1 MRVMEIRDVWGLE
14 HLRPG
19 TRPDPGPAAG
29 QVVVCIEAA
38 SVNYRDLVVARRG
51 YGRRSGELPL
61 VPVSDGAGTVVAT
74 GLGVTRVSVGDLVC
88 PTFAQTWLDGPLRD
102 EHWAGMLGG
111 PRDGVLQE
119 LMLLPEDGVVRAPS
133 HLGAAQAATL
143 PCAGLTA
150 WNAVV
155 AAGGVK
161 PGDTVLTQGTGGVSL
176 FALQFAKMLG
186 ARAIVTSSSDAKL
199 ARARLLGADETVNYR
214 DVPDWGKR
222 AREVAG
228 PRGVDL
234 VIDLAG
240 SVDQSARAVRTGGTV
255 ALIGVLG
262 GASTALELGPI
273 VTRGI
278 RLQAVTVGSR
288 AMLEDMMRAV
298 ELHRMDP
305 VLELAPRR
313 FDGAA
318 EVIAA
323 LSKGGHFGKVCMRA
337 WDGAAAG

>member
-1 MRVMEIRDVWGLE
+1 MRVMEIRDAWGLE

-19 TRPDPGPAAG
+19 TRPDPVPAAG
-29 QVVVCIEAA
+29 QVVVRIEAA
-38 SVNYRDLVVARRG
+38 SVNYRDFVVARRG
-51 YGRRSGELPL
+51 YGRRTGELPL

-74 GLGVTRVSVGDLVC
+74 GPGVARVAFGDRVC
-88 PTFAQTWLDGPLRD
+88 PAFAQTWINGSLRD
-102 EHWAGMLGG
+102 EHWVGMLGG

-119 LMLLPEDGVVRAPS
+119 LMLLHEDGVVRAPS
-133 HLGAAQAATL
+133 HLGAVQAATL

-186 ARAIVTSSSDAKL
+186 ARLIVTSSSDEKL
-199 ARARLLGADETVNYR
+199 ARARLLGADETINYR
-214 DVPDWGKR
+214 DVPAWGKR
-222 AREVAG
+222 AREIAG

-240 SVDQSARAVRTGGTV
+240 SAGESARVVRTGGTV

-262 GASTALELGPI
+262 GRLPASTSGP
-273 VTRGI
+273 
-278 RLQAVTVGSR
+278 S
-288 AMLEDMMRAV
+288 
-298 ELHRMDP
+298 
-305 VLELAPRR
+305 
-313 FDGAA
+313 
-318 EVIAA
+318 
-323 LSKGGHFGKVCMRA
+323 
-337 WDGAAAG
+337 

>member
-1 MRVMEIRDVWGLE
+1 MRVMEIAGAWGLE
-14 HLRPG
+14 HLGPA
-19 TRPDPGPAAG
+19 TRPDPVPGPG
-29 QVVVCIEAA
+29 QVVVRIEAA
-38 SVNYRDLVVARRG
+38 SVNYRDRVVAGRG
-51 YGRRSGELPL
+51 YGRRTGELPL

-74 GLGVTRVSVGDLVC
+74 GPGVTRAAVGDLVC
-88 PTFAQTWLDGPLRD
+88 PAFAQTWLAGPLRD

-119 LMLLPEDGVVRAPS
+119 LMLLHEDGVVRAPA
-133 HLGAAQAATL
+133 HLDALQAATL

-155 AAGGVK
+155 AAGGTK

-186 ARAIVTSSSDAKL
+186 ARVIVTSSSDEKL
-199 ARARLLGADETVNYR
+199 ARAKRLGADETINYR

-228 PRGVDL
+228 PGGVDL
-234 VIDLAG
+234 VVDLAG
-240 SVDQSARAVRTGGTV
+240 AVGESARTVRTSGTV
-255 ALIGVLG
+255 VLVGVLG
-262 GASTALELGPI
+262 GAAATLDLGPV
-273 VTRGI
+273 VTRAV
-278 RLQAVTVGSR
+278 RLQATTVGSR
-288 AMLEDMMRAV
+288 AMFEDMVRAM
-298 ELHRMDP
+298 ELHRLEP
-305 VLELAPRR
+305 VLEVAPRR

-323 LSKGGHFGKVCMRA
+323 LAGGGHFGKVCMRA
-337 WDGAAAG
+337 WEAG

>member
-1 MRVMEIRDVWGLE
+1 MQVMEIKDAWGLE

-19 TRPDPGPAAG
+19 TRPAPVPAAD
-29 QVVVCIEAA
+29 QVAVRIEAA
-38 SVNYRDLVVARRG
+38 SVNYRDLVVGRRG
-51 YGRRSGELPL
+51 YGRRTGELPL

-74 GLGVTRVSVGDLVC
+74 GPEVTRVSTGDLVC
-88 PTFAQTWLDGPLRD
+88 PAFAQTWLDGPLRD

-119 LMLLPEDGVVRAPS
+119 FMLLHEDGVVRAPS
-133 HLGAAQAATL
+133 HLDAVQAATL

-186 ARAIVTSSSDAKL
+186 ARVIVTSSSDEKL
-199 ARARLLGADETVNYR
+199 ARARLLGADETINYKA
-214 DVPDWGKR
+214 VPDWGRR
-222 AREVAG
+222 AREIAG
-228 PRGVDL
+228 AKGMDL
-234 VIDLAG
+234 VVDLAG
-240 SVDQSARAVRTGGTV
+240 SVGESVRTVRTGGIV
-255 ALIGVLG
+255 ALIGVLS
-262 GASTALELGPI
+262 GATTSLDLGPM
-273 VTRGI
+273 VTRAI

-288 AMLEDMMRAV
+288 AMFEDMVRAIG
-298 ELHRMDP
+298 LHHMNP
-305 VLELAPRR
+305 VLELAPQR

-318 EVIAA
+318 EIIGT
-323 LSKGGHFGKVCMRA
+323 LPEGGHFGKVCMRA
-337 WDGAAAG
+337 WDG